1 MIQAAEKKR
10 RRSPIN
16 RGNPVAKAL
25 IYIFLLIFMISV
37 IYPIYYLLMYSVSN
51 YGGLST
57 STDPFML
64 YPKGFTLKA
73 YEIFFSQNYI
83 HTGFGVTIFRT
94 ITGTFLTVIVTALT
108 AYPLSKRDLPG
119 RKFLIWFFMLNMFFQ
134 GGLIPTYLTIKN
146 VGLLDNIWVLVLV
159 PLCNTYYILLLRE
172 YFEGLPEALEEA
184 AHIDGASALQIFAY
198 VILPISIP
206 SLMTI
211 GTWVFFTHWNSYF
224 DSMIYISSTAKHVV
238 QVHIRRLV
246 IEQNNMLM
254 ASTIAVSGGK
264 MDQPTEQ
271 SMRAAGIMITIVP
284 VLIVYPFVRQ
294 YFSKGMVLGAVKG

>member
-1 MIQAAEKKR
+1 MRKSS
-10 RRSPIN
+10 RSAGSPLN
-16 RGNPVAKAL
+16 RGNLIAKIL
-25 IYIFLLIFMISV
+25 IYGFLGFFMLAV
-37 IYPIYYLLMYSVSN
+37 IYPLYYLLMYSVSN
-51 YGGLST
+51 YGGLSANN
-57 STDPFML
+57 DPFML

-73 YEIFFSQNYI
+73 YTTFFSTNYI
-83 HTGFGVTIFRT
+83 RSGFAITVFRT
-94 ITGTFLTVIVTALT
+94 VVGTLATVVVTALT
-108 AYPLSKRDLPG
+108 AYPLSKRDFPG
-119 RKFLIWFFMLNMFFQ
+119 RKFFTWFFMLNMFFQ
-134 GGLIPTYLTIKN
+134 GGLIPTYLTVKN
-146 VGLLDNIWVLVLV
+146 VGLVDNIWVLVLI

-172 YFEGLPEALEEA
+172 YFEGLPIALEEA
-184 AHIDGASALQIFAY
+184 AHIDGASALQIFTR

-224 DSMIYISSTAKHVV
+224 DSMLYITSTSKQVV

-254 ASTIAVSGGK
+254 APTIGVSGGK

-271 SMRAAGIMITIVP
+271 SMRSAGIMITIVP

-294 YFSKGMVLGAVKG
+294 YFTKGMVLGAVKG